1 MKHCQLAPRADHLR
15 AMLSLGKAYYSK
27 PGSGYIVLATGP
39 SFSNT
44 VRVAG
49 PEDFATR
56 EQIAAA
62 EPGHVFVL
70 NVELPDYSL
79 SS

>member
-1 MKHCQLAPRADHLR
+1 MKQHLCPRADHLR
-15 AMLSLGKAYYSK
+15 SMLTMGMAYYAP
-27 PGSGYIVLATGP
+27 PGSGYCCLATGP

-49 PEDFATR
+49 PADFATL
-56 EQIAAA
+56 EQIQGAA
-62 EPGHVFVL
+62 PDRVFTL
-70 NVELPDYSL
+70 DVELPDYSL